1 MRELRYQLQAKLR
14 ELCDLDGGAA
24 SSVASSSGLA
34 GASVRSSQESDG
46 STRHA
51 IPTQG
56 FVFLCHERIV
66 REFHISGL
74 GLGLGVGFRV

>member
-1 MRELRYQLQAKLR
+1 VRELRYQLQAKLR
-14 ELCDLDGGAA
+14 ELCDLDGGAS

-51 IPTQG
+51 IRG

-74 GLGLGVGFRV
+74 GLGLGFRV